1 MEKVETGR
9 KNEKIILA
17 IVIVAIILIS
27 QIAIILVNAGVFNNY
42 GEKFISLLTEKQY
55 FCSMMKKNL
64 DNFSG
69 DGE

>member
-27 QIAIILVNAGVFNNY
+27 QIAIILVNAGVFNN
-42 GEKFISLLTEKQY
+42 
-55 FCSMMKKNL
+55 
-64 DNFSG
+64 
-69 DGE
+69 